1 MVWKSEVLLEVVE
14 VGKDDICGWRVGR
27 ECSAQGVLPFFGFC
41 RTYSTIHLKV
51 QKNFTKTFEIYT
63 FAPNLKRNTNTL
75 IPNMIQ
81 TYEKELSF
89 QADRRRA
96 GVELIKIISDLW
108 YDKAIEMVLFRN
120 QLINCNVS
128 DIINLHEYAG
138 EFVGK
143 PISVFD
149 SVEIARAILTS
160 DLPPAKLDI
169 GKLTYEFST
178 GNHSDARR
186 FVLDQLSGAKDYP
199 NHKPKDVVLYG
210 FGRIGRLL
218 ARELMSKTGRGNQLR
233 LRAIVTRDKN
243 DATSLEKRASLLR
256 YDSIHGDFQGS
267 VVADVAN
274 QALIINGTTVHIITA
289 NGPEDIDYTKYGI
302 NDALVIDNTGA
313 FTTQE
318 ALSRHMTSGGVSK
331 VLLTAPG
338 KGVPNIVHGVNHTDY
353 NPDEVDIFSAAS
365 CTTNA
370 ITPILKAVEDTLGVV
385 KGHLETIHAYTN
397 DQNLVDNMHKKY
409 RRGRAAALNMVITE
423 TGAGSAVAKALP
435 SLAGKLTSNAIRVPV
450 PNGSLVVLNLEVE
463 KPTSVEG
470 INAIM
475 KKYALEGDLVEQIKY
490 SLNNELVSSD
500 IVGTNAPSIFDSNA
514 TIVSADGRNIVL
526 YVWYDNEYGYSHQVV
541 RLAKYISKVR
551 RYTYY

>member
-1 MVWKSEVLLEVVE
+1 MS
-14 VGKDDICGWRVGR
+14 
-27 ECSAQGVLPFFGFC
+27 
-41 RTYSTIHLKV
+41 
-51 QKNFTKTFEIYT
+51 N
-63 FAPNLKRNTNTL
+63 NTV
-75 IPNMIQ
+75 
-81 TYEKELSF
+81 YEKEIAF

-96 GVELIKIISDLW
+96 CVELIKIISDLW
-108 YDKAIEMVLFRN
+108 YDKSIEMVLFRN
-120 QLINCNVS
+120 QLIDRNVS
-128 DIINLHEYAG
+128 EIMNLHEYAG

-149 SVEIARAILTS
+149 SVEIAKAILS
-160 DLPPAKLDI
+160 LDLPPSKLDI
-169 GKLTYEFST
+169 GKLTYEFHMEE
-178 GNHSDARR
+178 NKYDDAKG
-186 FVLDQLSGAKDYP
+186 FVVDKLKKAKDFK
-199 NHKPKDVVLYG
+199 NNKPKDVVLYG

-218 ARELMSKTGRGNQLR
+218 ARELMSKMGKGNQLR
-233 LRAIVTRDKN
+233 LRAIVTRDIN
-243 DATSLEKRASLLR
+243 DASTLEKRASLLR

-274 QALIINGTTVHIITA
+274 NALIINGTTVHIITA
-289 NGPEDIDYTKYGI
+289 NSPEEIDYTTYGI
-302 NDALVIDNTGA
+302 EDALVIDNTGA

-318 ALSRHMTSGGVSK
+318 ALARHLTSNGADK

-338 KGVPNIVHGVNHTDY
+338 KGVPNIVHGVNQTEY
-353 NPDEVDIFSAAS
+353 SPDDVHIFSAAS

-370 ITPILKAVEDTLGVV
+370 ITPVLKAIEDTLVVV

-450 PNGSLVVLNLEVE
+450 PNGSLVVLNLEVSRA
-463 KPTSVEG
+463 TSIEEV
-470 INAIM
+470 NNIM
-475 KKYALEGDLVEQIKY
+475 KNYALEGELVEQIKY

-500 IVGTNAPSIFDSNA
+500 IVGTSAPSIFDSNA
-514 TIVSADGRNIVL
+514 TIVSADGKNIVL
-526 YVWYDNEYGYSHQVV
+526 YVWYDNEYGYSHQVI
-541 RLAKYISKVR
+541 RLAKYIAKVR